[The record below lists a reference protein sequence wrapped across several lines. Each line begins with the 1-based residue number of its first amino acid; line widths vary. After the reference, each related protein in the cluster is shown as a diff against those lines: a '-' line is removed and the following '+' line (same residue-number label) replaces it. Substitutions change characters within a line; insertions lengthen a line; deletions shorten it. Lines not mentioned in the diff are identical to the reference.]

1 MIVTEKKELR
11 LPTPKY
17 CESIHQTRRRPTRTI
32 DVRGGGASLCGQSG
46 ELASSWSRL
55 ARRKAHRRCCAA
67 AAFLVTCLALP
78 NCPSALPTADLAAAV
93 LLCWGPGQ

>member
-32 DVRGGGASLCGQSG
+32 DVRGDGASLCGQSG
-46 ELASSWSRL
+46 ELASSWS
-55 ARRKAHRRCCAA
+55 
-67 AAFLVTCLALP
+67 
-78 NCPSALPTADLAAAV
+78 
-93 LLCWGPGQ
+93 